1 MGESVTLEDAKDL
14 FFYIVYKYC
23 KGAYKFRAWRTV
35 ENYKHAETPEL
46 TILNR
51 PLINKMLSA
60 IEDIA
65 SNGFWLSMRLR
76 DWRETVKKDFIAKYG
91 MADDTY
97 WNDEA
102 EESQRKAQ
110 MTHCFKCIDK
120 EYTRVWDT
128 FDINDQQQFLDYMK
142 ERHNLHTVE
151 EVNKENPSMNGKS
164 NSNKLK
170 DDLTG
175 FFPMQSNNTDEEDDI
190 ILPF

>member
-1 MGESVTLEDAKDL
+1 
-14 FFYIVYKYC
+14 
-23 KGAYKFRAWRTV
+23 
-35 ENYKHAETPEL
+35 
-46 TILNR
+46 
-51 PLINKMLSA
+51 MLLA
-60 IEDIA
+60 IEDIG

-76 DWRETVKKDFIAKYG
+76 DWRETVKKDFIAKHG
-91 MADDTY
+91 TAGDTY
-97 WNDEA
+97 WHDEA
-102 EESQRKAQ
+102 EEAQRKAQ

>member
-1 MGESVTLEDAKDL
+1 
-14 FFYIVYKYC
+14 
-23 KGAYKFRAWRTV
+23 
-35 ENYKHAETPEL
+35 
-46 TILNR
+46 
-51 PLINKMLSA
+51 
-60 IEDIA
+60 
-65 SNGFWLSMRLR
+65 
-76 DWRETVKKDFIAKYG
+76 

-102 EESQRKAQ
+102 EESLRKAQ
-110 MTHCFKCIDK
+110 MIHCFEFIDK

-151 EVNKENPSMNGKS
+151 KSVNKENPSLNGKS

-170 DDLTG
+170 DELMG